1 MAVMGIKGVTLGAC
15 GWSRREFVLGFGAT
29 LAANGK
35 RGAAGAGQIVPL
47 PPSAELPQALRF
59 ASGRVVKTR
68 AEWAARR
75 RQILESARQQMYG
88 VAPGAA
94 GVRFEVIEAEGE
106 AFGGLAKRRQV
117 RVHFKAGAPTAL
129 MLLYSP
135 KRVDRAPV
143 IVGLNFWGNHTVS
156 DDPGIEITDAWVES
170 GKNPFADLACV
181 VDHRATEAC
190 GGIDAR
196 RWPVEEMLRRGYALC
211 TMYRGDIDAD
221 LADESVP
228 RLRAAYPELEARED
242 NFGAIG
248 AWAWAL
254 SRMLDYLQTDRDVD
268 ARRAVVFG
276 WSRLGKAA
284 VWAGAQDARFA
295 AVLSQESGA
304 GGAKLFRRGVGE
316 DIHRLNTVFPHWFA
330 KSFRAYNGMDKQLP
344 FDQHLIL
351 SAIAPRPLMISS
363 AVEDHG
369 SDPAG
374 EFASGV
380 LASEVYRFLGVD
392 GLPNETMPDVG
403 KPLFGRVSY
412 QIRAGGHD
420 VTEYDWEQYFT
431 FLDRYIRVQ
440 RQ

>member
-1 MAVMGIKGVTLGAC
+1 ML
-15 GWSRREFVLGFGAT
+15 WSRRDFVV
-29 LAANGK
+29 
-35 RGAAGAGQIVPL
+35 RAGAGASVAAVDRVCGAVDAGRVVPL
-47 PPSAELPQALRF
+47 PPKAELPQALTF
-59 ASGRVVKTR
+59 DSGRVVKTR
-68 AEWAARR
+68 AEWQVRR
-75 RQILESARQQMYG
+75 RQILETARQQMYG
-88 VAPGAA
+88 VAPIAA
-94 GVRFEVIEAEGE
+94 GVRFEVVEVGD

-117 RVHFKAGAPTAL
+117 RVHFRQGAPTAL
-129 MLLYSP
+129 MLVYSP
-135 KRVDRAPV
+135 KRVRRAPV
-143 IVGLNFWGNHTVS
+143 IVGLNFWGNHTLS
-156 DDPGIEITDAWVES
+156 DDPDVVLTDAWVES
-170 GKNPFADLACV
+170 GKNPFANLACV
-181 VDHRATEAC
+181 VGHNATDAC
-190 GGIDAR
+190 RGIDAR
-196 RWPVEEMLRRGYALC
+196 RWPVEEVLRRGYALC

-254 SRMLDYLQTDRDVD
+254 SRMLDYLETDRDVD

-284 VWAGAQDARFA
+284 VWAGAQDERFA

-330 KSFRAYNGMDKQLP
+330 KSFRAYNGMDTGLP
-344 FDQHLIL
+344 FDQHLVL
-351 SAIAPRPLMISS
+351 SAIAPRPLMIAS
-363 AVEDHG
+363 ALEDKM

-380 LASEVYRFLGVD
+380 LAGRVYRFLGTD
-392 GLPNETMPDVG
+392 GLAAETMPDVG

-431 FLDRYIRVQ
+431 FLDRYVRGQ
-440 RQ
+440 Q